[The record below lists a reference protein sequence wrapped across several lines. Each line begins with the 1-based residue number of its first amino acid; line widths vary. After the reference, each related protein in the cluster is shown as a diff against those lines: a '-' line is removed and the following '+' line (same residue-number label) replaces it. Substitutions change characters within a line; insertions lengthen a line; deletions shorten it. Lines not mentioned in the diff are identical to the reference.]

1 MFCQNGMGG
10 IPTDDGLL
18 LVAHSELDA
27 ATADLCTRAG
37 VPVGVTVPDDGP
49 VRRIVDVPAVRS
61 SVPVVACP
69 APGLHEADHPPR
81 ECRFSGAVVTGY
93 VAGRTGGGP
102 GAHRGISPDAVAPPA
117 RLRWRDAVLRGI
129 PGRRALPRTHPGTG
143 ARPKY
148 EQDRPRT
155 LDAAVGRYTAIV
167 AALPRASAATAA
179 KGN

>member
-1 MFCQNGMGG
+1 MFCQNGMEG

-18 LVAHSELDA
+18 LVAHGELDA
-27 ATADLCTRAG
+27 ATADECARAG

-49 VRRIVDVPAVRS
+49 VRRIVDVPSVRS

-102 GAHRGISPDAVAPPA
+102 GARRGISPDAVHRPHVSGGATRSRWHSGQAGDPENAP
-117 RLRWRDAVLRGI
+117 GH
-129 PGRRALPRTHPGTG
+129 RRPSEIRT
-143 ARPKY
+143 RP
-148 EQDRPRT
+148 PT
-155 LDAAVGRYTAIV
+155 NA
-167 AALPRASAATAA
+167 
-179 KGN
+179 